1 MPRSLPAFARSV
13 LTVGTLIAAG
23 LVSGSMIAAC
33 SSPSPQ
39 SAPTPPA
46 QASSAPAPSAAPV
59 DEPPGAIACGKAV
72 RAVNDASLMNPGVVA
87 DITAASGTADAPV
100 ADAAQ
105 ALSAAY
111 TKAVSAHDTDAEP
124 DAVAAVSAAA
134 AELVK
139 ICGDSGLETVG

>member
-13 LTVGTLIAAG
+13 LIAGSLVG
-23 LVSGSMIAAC
+23 GSMIAAC
-33 SSPSPQ
+33 SSPAPEPASP
-39 SAPTPPA
+39 PPA
-46 QASSAPAPSAAPV
+46 GASSAPAPSATPV

-72 RAVNDASLMNPGVVA
+72 RAVSDASLMNPGVVA
-87 DITAASGTADAPV
+87 DITAASATADAPV

-111 TKAVSAHDTDAEP
+111 TNAVAAHDTDAEP

-139 ICGDSGLETVG
+139 ICGDSGLETAG

>member
-13 LTVGTLIAAG
+13 LIAGALVG
-23 LVSGSMIAAC
+23 GSMIAAC
-33 SSPSPQ
+33 SR
-39 SAPTPPA
+39 SAPEPSSPPPA
-46 QASSAPAPSAAPV
+46 EASSASTGPAEASSAPV
-59 DEPPGAIACGKAV
+59 DEPPGVIACGKAV
-72 RAVNDASLMNPGVVA
+72 RAVSEASLMNPGVVA
-87 DITAASGTADAPV
+87 DITAASATADAPV

-111 TKAVSAHDTDAEP
+111 TKAVAAHDTDAEP

-139 ICGDSGLETVG
+139 ICGDSGLETAG